1 MQPVSLCVL
10 NYCGS
15 LSAAFS
21 FSPPVIT
28 SFRPSNFPSLQDIL
42 VTVQGQNFG
51 YSGSLLQLEIGGR
64 TCSPSW
70 MSSSEVLCS
79 TTNSV
84 SRNAG
89 STALTVDGQ
98 ASSSA
103 AFIAIDRAVITSI
116 TPINGPTTG
125 ATIITI
131 AGIGMG
137 AQDLSPASYI
147 GSTKNAVTRWLSS
160 TSVLSYTAGGYP
172 GPQNWAAVEFP
183 AIGTSALDAVRVP
196 PSTAEFKFKFD
207 AAVATAVLPA
217 VLSRTPGA
225 TVTIFGR
232 NFGMGSNV
240 PSSNSVLLNS
250 PRYSAGTLFDSS
262 NSQHG
267 TAIPTALP
275 IATLSPNLVDS
286 MSSSA
291 RTTIG
296 YVYLTLDA
304 VLHQFSD
311 TQRASVAA
319 AIAAW
324 LQVDDRI
331 VTADVLPG
339 SVIIRACVNGNGY
352 DGAAMAV
359 SLLGAFSSGALRQL
373 SGYTIVDVSIDQ
385 PPTVPPT
392 IAPTLV
398 PLDPYDTAAYT
409 FPPTGA
415 GDCSGIV
422 EIQTTAG
429 AARCARHSRREK
441 HRFRPIRLCLL
452 LQGKSHRHMTAAL
465 LRWHSAVGSS
475 SRICLRI
482 T

>member
-1 MQPVSLCVL
+1 
-10 NYCGS
+10 
-15 LSAAFS
+15 
-21 FSPPVIT
+21 
-28 SFRPSNFPSLQDIL
+28 
-42 VTVQGQNFG
+42 
-51 YSGSLLQLEIGGR
+51 
-64 TCSPSW
+64 
-70 MSSSEVLCS
+70 
-79 TTNSV
+79 
-84 SRNAG
+84 
-89 STALTVDGQ
+89 
-98 ASSSA
+98 
-103 AFIAIDRAVITSI
+103 
-116 TPINGPTTG
+116 
-125 ATIITI
+125 
-131 AGIGMG
+131 MG

-262 NSQHG
+262 NSQQG

-339 SVIIRACVNGNGY
+339 SVIVRACVNGYGY

-429 AARCARHSRREK
+429 TARCARHSRRGK

-452 LQGKSHRHMTAAL
+452 LQGKSHRHMTAVL